1 MAVTRDII
9 ESWRRPRMVVRRLLS
24 READEPFALTLVLTF
39 LVLALVASLPNLAR
53 QSFLDN
59 NTPLSPR
66 VLAAAL
72 GLLATLPVFYAL
84 AALGTLIARAFGLG
98 LSHYRGRIA
107 LFWAALASVPAML
120 VQGLVLGLVG
130 PGAAATLI
138 GLAVALAFLGFWG
151 LGLQEAGRG

>member
-1 MAVTRDII
+1 MAVTTDILQ
-9 ESWRRPRMVVRRLLS
+9 SWRHPRLVVRRLLA
-24 READEPFALTLVLTF
+24 RQADEPFALSLLLTF
-39 LVLALVASLPNLAR
+39 LVLALVAALPNLAR

-84 AALGTLIARAFGLG
+84 AALGTLIARALG
-98 LSHYRGRIA
+98 LSLGHYRGRIA

-138 GLAVALAFLGFWG
+138 GLAVALVFLGFWV